1 MPGERREDGS
11 WVERWWWWHV
21 TIINEVL
28 LFDPPRRSLRND
40 TYIVGQNRRR
50 PGPALLSGRQEATHN
65 GARALMGLR
74 LPRVVVA

>member
-11 WVERWWWWHV
+11 SVERWWWWHV

-28 LFDPPRRSLRND
+28 LFDRPRRSLRND
-40 TYIVGQNRRR
+40 TYIGPNRRR